1 MPYRGL
7 PYFVAEQASTGGR
20 VDPYASERHTLPD
33 CAQGVR
39 YSSAP
44 RSNERRVVSYRACE
58 TVCQMCIRDSSSSDA
73 PEDTTPPPT

>member
-44 RSNERRVVSYRACE
+44 RERCV
-58 TVCQMCIRDSSSSDA
+58 
-73 PEDTTPPPT
+73 